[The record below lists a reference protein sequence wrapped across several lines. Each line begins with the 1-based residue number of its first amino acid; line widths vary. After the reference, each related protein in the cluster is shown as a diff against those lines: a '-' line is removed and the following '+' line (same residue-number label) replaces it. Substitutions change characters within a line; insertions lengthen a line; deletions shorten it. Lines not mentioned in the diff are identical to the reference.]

1 MEDENMFFSKY
12 RAVISRLFG
21 AFLLL
26 LILCSHR
33 CLEDASAVA
42 DILFFAGAVMAGIA
56 TIGRLW
62 CSMYISGYKDNCLI
76 QSGPYSI
83 CRHPLYFFSLLGAVG
98 LGMATETVTVP
109 AIIILGFVL
118 YYPQV
123 INYEETNLRRTHGKE
138 FEDYCQRTPMFF
150 PSFSLLQEPKEY
162 VVNIDL
168 FRTPLRNSL
177 WFIWGLG
184 LLELVEALQEV
195 KVLPSLLNLY

>member
-1 MEDENMFFSKY
+1 MFFSKY

-26 LILCSHR
+26 LIVFSHR
-33 CLEDASAVA
+33 TLEDASAVA
-42 DILFFAGAVMAGIA
+42 DILFLAGAVMAGIA

-62 CSMYISGYKDNCLI
+62 CSIYISGYKDNCLI

-83 CRHPLYFFSLLGAVG
+83 CRHPLYFFSFLGGLG

-123 INYEETNLRRTHGKE
+123 INYEETNLRRIHGKE
-138 FEDYCQRTPMFF
+138 FENYCQRTPMFF

-168 FRTPLRNSL
+168 FKRRLRNSL

-184 LLELVEALQEV
+184 LLELAEALQEV
-195 KVLPSLLNLY
+195 KALPSLLKLY